1 MQKEAAAL
9 KAGKKEMAEMVIAY
23 GSVGLA
29 YRVAALDAQTPK
41 ESALNCPP
49 QNAQERLEIGQHW
62 RPERD
67 SSEAQTHCLI
77 ARLFSQ
83 KKQ

>member
-49 QNAQERLEIGQHW
+49 PECSGETGDRATLE
-62 RPERD
+62 
-67 SSEAQTHCLI
+67 T
-77 ARLFSQ
+77 
-83 KKQ
+83 